1 MPNLPDGHFTLD
13 DLNTR
18 LCVLESHLHELVEC
32 VRQNDIKLHRFQR
45 LETNLLALNSLR
57 ELVEHTLD
65 DTRNVFE
72 LNQVTLLLVDEDQDL
87 RRCLTEDGLQVERQF
102 GLLLQSDV
110 SPLEKAFGKGG
121 HAYLGRYQGDKC
133 APFFSQPPP
142 ADGSV
147 ALLPLFRRGR
157 LLGSL
162 NLASSDSMRFCETMA
177 TDFLD
182 RLSSV
187 LSVCL
192 ENTLNFELL
201 RRTSLI
207 DTLTGVNNRR
217 FFDQRLG
224 EEVDR
229 VMRSGECLACLFLD
243 IDHFK
248 SINDTFGHQTGDMV
262 LAEVAGN
269 VRTLLRSNDVLAR
282 YGGEEFVVLL
292 AVATELRAVE
302 VAERIRSRVAQLE
315 MRGKDGQAIPV
326 RLSIGVATLK
336 PSCVD
341 MREGASG
348 ARLVEMADSALYQAK
363 KAGRNRVVNAG
374 ILLPDERRMTAC

>member
-1 MPNLPDGHFTLD
+1 LD
-13 DLNTR
+13 DLNTS
-18 LCVLESHLHELVEC
+18 LCILESHLFELIDC

-57 ELVEHTLD
+57 ELVEHTLH
-65 DTRNVFE
+65 DTRSVFE
-72 LNQVTLLLVDEDQDL
+72 LNKVTLLLVDEKQEL
-87 RRCLTEDGLQVERQF
+87 RKCLSEDGMQVEKQH
-102 GLLLQSDV
+102 GLILHTDV
-110 SPLEKAFGKGG
+110 GALEKVFGKGG
-121 HAYLGRYQGDKC
+121 HAYLGPHQSEKS
-133 APFFSQPPP
+133 AIFFGQIL
-142 ADGSV
+142 ADGGSM
-147 ALLPLFRRGR
+147 ALLPLYRRGR

-162 NLASSDSMRFCETMA
+162 NFASNDPVRFCEHMG
-177 TDFLD
+177 TDFLE

-229 VMRSGECLACLFLD
+229 VMRSGECLSCLFLD

-248 SINDTFGHQTGDMV
+248 SINDTFGHQTGDRV
-262 LAEVAGN
+262 LAEVAGH
-269 VRTLLRSNDVLAR
+269 VRSLLRNNDVLAR

-292 AVATELRAVE
+292 GVTSEQRALE
-302 VAERIRSRVAQLE
+302 VAERIRSRIAHLE
-315 MRGKDGQAIPV
+315 LSGKEGETIPV
-326 RLSIGVATLK
+326 RLSVGVATLN
-336 PSCVD
+336 PSSVD
-341 MREGASG
+341 MSEGLIG

-363 KAGRNRVVNAG
+363 KSGRNRVVNAG
-374 ILLPDERRMTAC
+374 VLFSGETKSRMTAC